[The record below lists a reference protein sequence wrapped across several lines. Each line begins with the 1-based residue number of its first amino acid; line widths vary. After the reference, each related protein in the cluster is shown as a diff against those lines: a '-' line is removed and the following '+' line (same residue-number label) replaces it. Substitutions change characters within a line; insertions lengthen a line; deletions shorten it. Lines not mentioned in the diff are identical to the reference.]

1 MQMDKETQIK
11 SLKENKEA
19 LEGKVKFLQ
28 DTCRRAGAQIKKLEA
43 EYKSLYKDKWEYYQG
58 NLPDEDLKER
68 GWDPFQLKVLKSDLS
83 TYIDSDKDI
92 INHMYKIEYQKE
104 KIDFLDSVIRNIN
117 NRGLHIKN
125 AIDWEKF
132 KVGI

>member
-43 EYKSLYKDKWEYYQG
+43 ELREATAWKKDE
-58 NLPDEDLKER
+58 
-68 GWDPFQLKVLKSDLS
+68 V
-83 TYIDSDKDI
+83 
-92 INHMYKIEYQKE
+92 
-104 KIDFLDSVIRNIN
+104 
-117 NRGLHIKN
+117 
-125 AIDWEKF
+125 EKF
-132 KVGI
+132 RARLRDSAPYEKRLAND